1 MRNTRRTEA
10 VRRRVRVS
18 VAIAAVCVVSGA
30 AACGDSG
37 DDTADTGLSVA
48 TSSAAPAPTESSAAL
63 TPTEPPVE
71 PSPAPVYK
79 PPYIDHVQWVET
91 EVGPSLQIYPTV
103 SGRNTSDP
111 TAGDEAWSEVRKLDA
126 SADSP
131 GMRAQFDCHWTF
143 ARLVDPDKT
152 SWNLEPRR
160 PVVTTDEMISAR
172 CNPGFAEEPGN

>member
-1 MRNTRRTEA
+1 MRNARLA
-10 VRRRVRVS
+10 GSVSRRVRVP
-18 VAIAAVCVVSGA
+18 VTIVTVCVVGFGA

-37 DDTADTGLSVA
+37 DDTVAPEPSVRTSSVA
-48 TSSAAPAPTESSAAL
+48 PST
-63 TPTEPPVE
+63 PVE
-71 PSPAPVYK
+71 FSVVPSPEPVYE
-79 PPYIDHVQWVET
+79 PPYIDHVEWVET

-103 SGRNTSDP
+103 SGRNTSAP
-111 TAGDEAWSEVRKLDA
+111 TAGDEAWSEVLKLDP